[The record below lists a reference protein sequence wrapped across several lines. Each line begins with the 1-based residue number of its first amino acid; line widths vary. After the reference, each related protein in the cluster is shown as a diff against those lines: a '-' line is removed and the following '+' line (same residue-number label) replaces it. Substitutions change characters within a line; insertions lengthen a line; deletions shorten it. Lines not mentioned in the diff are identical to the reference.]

1 MMGYC
6 CATCATLTVLSSY
19 WSAWLLQ
26 LWSCCMWEKMH
37 FSVILKCLVFKVVPA
52 SIGKRSGFRFCWRFS
67 LTFLLIKSLAL
78 ILRELPFYTWI
89 RFRYKVVIART
100 AVVVIPSPK
109 DNFVCQVNQPTAE
122 NQYHWQVFR
131 CDERYCIE
139 WPACCWSELS
149 S

>member
-6 CATCATLTVLSSY
+6 CATCATLSSY

-26 LWSCCMWEKMH
+26 LWSCCMWEKNAFFTNFKMSC
-37 FSVILKCLVFKVVPA
+37 FLKSVPA
-52 SIGKRSGFRFCWRFS
+52 SIGKLSGFRSRWRFS
-67 LTFLLIKSLAL
+67 LTLLLIKSLSL
-78 ILRELPFYTWI
+78 ILRELPFYTWT

-109 DNFVCQVNQPTAE
+109 NNFVCQLNQPTAE

-139 WPACCWSELS
+139 WPACCWSEVS